1 MKTIRNIAVLVLAL
15 VSITN
20 VNAQQTQQTNLYAF
34 NKYSF
39 NPAYAGMSGCTEVNF
54 SHMNQWIQVNGAP
67 TTNYLSANTR
77 FGKSLGVG
85 ANILLDRA
93 GMMRQFNSSV
103 GISYGLT
110 FAREH
115 HVRLGISG
123 GFFQVQIDPTEAIAF
138 DAGDEIVDGG
148 IQSSSA
154 LNTEAGILY
163 AFKGLELAFS
173 SKQLLETRSNLAS
186 TNLDGYGLARHLIG
200 YAGYDILINKKFVL
214 KPSVLYKG
222 IAAANQFDIN
232 MDLNYNDF
240 IYGGLGYRTEV
251 GLIGR
256 VGVNIRKL
264 FFIGYSYEIPMQNIA
279 SYGSGSHEIAL
290 GLKFCKKQDEIIEP
304 LIPNERLAET
314 PVDTV
319 TIVETIHD
327 TLVVERVDTVFIT
340 PKAVSDAEVKKAIF
354 NAEESLEFEYDKAI
368 IRKESF
374 GDLEALTNM
383 LLVREDLTISME
395 GHTDSRGTAE
405 YNMRLSKNRV
415 EAVKKFL
422 VANGVDASRIKTSY
436 YGETRPIA
444 DNETE
449 EGQRKNRRVEMKVI
463 EK

>member
-1 MKTIRNIAVLVLAL
+1 
-15 VSITN
+15 
-20 VNAQQTQQTNLYAF
+20 
-34 NKYSF
+34 
-39 NPAYAGMSGCTEVNF
+39 
-54 SHMNQWIQVNGAP
+54 
-67 TTNYLSANTR
+67 
-77 FGKSLGVG
+77 
-85 ANILLDRA
+85 
-93 GMMRQFNSSV
+93 
-103 GISYGLT
+103 
-110 FAREH
+110 
-115 HVRLGISG
+115 
-123 GFFQVQIDPTEAIAF
+123 
-138 DAGDEIVDGG
+138 
-148 IQSSSA
+148 
-154 LNTEAGILY
+154 
-163 AFKGLELAFS
+163 
-173 SKQLLETRSNLAS
+173 
-186 TNLDGYGLARHLIG
+186 
-200 YAGYDILINKKFVL
+200 
-214 KPSVLYKG
+214 
-222 IAAANQFDIN
+222 

-290 GLKFCKKQDEIIEP
+290 GLKFCKKQDEVIEP
-304 LIPNERLAET
+304 LVSDERLAET

-405 YNMRLSKNRV
+405 YNMRLSKDRV

-449 EGQRKNRRVEMKVI
+449 EGQRKNRRVEMKII